1 MAPFFER
8 FKFYSTL
15 PNLGDIMVYC
25 SKCAEKLPEN
35 AYFCLKCGTRTRN
48 GVTACISPPWNW
60 EKQLEQTLSTV
71 VKEMEKAV
79 ESVRKSINK
88 SNQKISVSC
97 SSCGEKNLGSAKYC
111 YNCGSELK

>member
-25 SKCAEKLPEN
+25 SKCAEELPEK

-48 GVTACISPPWNW
+48 GVAAGVSPPWNW
-60 EKQLEQTLSTV
+60 EKQLEQILSTV
-71 VKEMEKAV
+71 RQEMEKAV
-79 ESVRKSINK
+79 ESVRESINK
-88 SNQKISVSC
+88 STKKAPVSC
-97 SSCGEKNLGSAKYC
+97 PSCSKKNQGSAEYC